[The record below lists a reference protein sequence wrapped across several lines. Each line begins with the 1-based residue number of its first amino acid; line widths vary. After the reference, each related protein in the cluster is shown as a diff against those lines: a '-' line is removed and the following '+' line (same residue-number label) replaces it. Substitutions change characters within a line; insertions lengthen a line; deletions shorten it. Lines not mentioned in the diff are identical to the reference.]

1 MSRIKCYKHLVSE
14 ENSSYM
20 KNPLATILSVVIAA
34 TLFSSC
40 DNDPDNL
47 YGKKKEMQILD
58 EFGDV
63 ATTAYASIY
72 SGTVIRV
79 IGGIGDNHIVEVE
92 DEDILTAIYS
102 GRGAMVDGIIP
113 TETMPAQV
121 ILLAKKFGTSK
132 VTITDTD
139 IDQTVQVQVTVVNEY
154 ATLEIK
160 ESSVDGIEEGM
171 KIGFIYGESNEYQ
184 IISTNGKEYTSSES
198 GEYHWGE
205 YNYEKNT
212 LTLTLKNKDGETT
225 WNITDADKNA
235 AGHDWYVDEILTG
248 LALPREEV
256 LTKESPAV
264 SYPTLFK
271 FTDINNPDRYFKTG
285 SSRSSANIKYNFN

>member
-1 MSRIKCYKHLVSE
+1 
-14 ENSSYM
+14 M
-20 KNPLATILSVVIAA
+20 KNTLATILSIIIAA

-58 EFGDV
+58 ESGNTT
-63 ATTAYASIY
+63 TTAYTSIY
-72 SGTVIRV
+72 SGTVISIV
-79 IGGIGDNHIVEVE
+79 GGIGDNHIVEVE

-121 ILLAKKFGTSK
+121 ILLAKKFGSSK

-139 IDQTVQVQVTVVNEY
+139 IDQTIHVQVTVVNEY

-160 ESSVDGIEEGM
+160 ESSMEGIEQGM
-171 KIGFIYGESNEYQ
+171 KIAFIYGESNEYQ
-184 IISTNGKEYTSSES
+184 IISKNGKEYTSIES

-205 YNYEKNT
+205 YDYEENS
-212 LTLTLKNKDGETT
+212 LTLTLKNKDGETI

-256 LTKESPAV
+256 LTKDSPAV
-264 SYPTLFK
+264 IYPTLFK
-271 FTDINNPDRYFKTG
+271 FSDTKNPERYFITG
-285 SSRSSANIKYNFN
+285 SGRSSANIKYNFN

>member
-1 MSRIKCYKHLVSE
+1 
-14 ENSSYM
+14 M
-20 KNPLATILSVVIAA
+20 KNTLATILSVVIAA

-139 IDQTVQVQVTVVNEY
+139 IDQTIQVQVTVVNEY

-212 LTLTLKNKDGETT
+212 LTLTLTNKDGETT

-235 AGHDWYVDEILTG
+235 AGHDWYVDEVLTG

-256 LTKESPAV
+256 LTKKSPAV

>member
-1 MSRIKCYKHLVSE
+1 
-14 ENSSYM
+14 M
-20 KNPLATILSVVIAA
+20 KNTLATILSIVIAA

-58 EFGDV
+58 ESGNTT
-63 ATTAYASIY
+63 TTAYTSIY
-72 SGTVIRV
+72 SGTVISIV
-79 IGGIGDNHIVEVE
+79 GGIGDNHIVEVE

-121 ILLAKKFGTSK
+121 ILLAKKFGSSK

-139 IDQTVQVQVTVVNEY
+139 IDQTIHVQVTVVNEY

-160 ESSVDGIEEGM
+160 ESSMEGIEQGM
-171 KIGFIYGESNEYQ
+171 KIAFIYGESNEYQ
-184 IISTNGKEYTSSES
+184 IISKNGKEYTSIES

-205 YNYEKNT
+205 YDYEENS
-212 LTLTLKNKDGETT
+212 LTLTLKNKDGETI

-256 LTKESPAV
+256 LTKNSPAV
-264 SYPTLFK
+264 IYPTLFK
-271 FTDINNPDRYFKTG
+271 FTDTKNPERYFITG
-285 SSRSSANIKYNFN
+285 SGRSSANIKYNFN

>member
-1 MSRIKCYKHLVSE
+1 
-14 ENSSYM
+14 M

-139 IDQTVQVQVTVVNEY
+139 IDQTIQVQVTVVNEY

-212 LTLTLKNKDGETT
+212 LTLTLTNKDGETT

-235 AGHDWYVDEILTG
+235 VGHDWYVDEVLTG

-285 SSRSSANIKYNFN
+285 SSRSSDNIKYNFN

>member
-1 MSRIKCYKHLVSE
+1 
-14 ENSSYM
+14 M

-171 KIGFIYGESNEYQ
+171 KTGFIYGESNEYQ

>member
-1 MSRIKCYKHLVSE
+1 
-14 ENSSYM
+14 M
-20 KNPLATILSVVIAA
+20 KNTLATILSVVIAA

-40 DNDPDNL
+40 DNDPNNL

-63 ATTAYASIY
+63 STTAYASIY

-121 ILLAKKFGTSK
+121 ILLAKKFGSSK

-139 IDQTVQVQVTVVNEY
+139 IDQTIHIQVTVVNEY

-160 ESSVDGIEEGM
+160 ESSVEGIEEGM
-171 KIGFIYGESNEYQ
+171 KIAFIYGESNEYQ
-184 IISTNGKEYTSSES
+184 IISENGKEYTSVEA

-205 YNYEKNT
+205 YNSEENT
-212 LTLTLKNKDGETT
+212 LTLTLKNKDGDTV

-235 AGHDWYVDEILTG
+235 AGHDWYIDDIFTG

-256 LTKESPAV
+256 LTKDSPAV

>member
-1 MSRIKCYKHLVSE
+1 MNNLSVIRVKQID
-14 ENSSYM
+14 M
-20 KNPLATILSVVIAA
+20 KNTLATILSIVIAA

-58 EFGDV
+58 EYGDV

-72 SGTVIRV
+72 SGTVIRI

-139 IDQTVQVQVTVVNEY
+139 IDQTIHIQVTVVNEY

>member
-1 MSRIKCYKHLVSE
+1 
-14 ENSSYM
+14 M
-20 KNPLATILSVVIAA
+20 KNTLATILSIIIAA

-58 EFGDV
+58 ESGNTT
-63 ATTAYASIY
+63 TTAYTSIY
-72 SGTVIRV
+72 SGTVISIV
-79 IGGIGDNHIVEVE
+79 GGIGDNHIVEVE

-121 ILLAKKFGTSK
+121 ILLAKKFGSSK

-139 IDQTVQVQVTVVNEY
+139 IDQTIHVQVTVVNEY

-160 ESSVDGIEEGM
+160 ESSMEGIEEGM
-171 KIGFIYGESNEYQ
+171 KIAFIYGESNEYQ
-184 IISTNGKEYTSSES
+184 IISKNGKEYTSIES

-205 YNYEKNT
+205 YDYEENS
-212 LTLTLKNKDGETT
+212 LTLTLKNKDGETI

-256 LTKESPAV
+256 LTKNSPAV
-264 SYPTLFK
+264 IYPTLFK
-271 FTDINNPDRYFKTG
+271 FTDTKNPERYFITG
-285 SSRSSANIKYNFN
+285 SGRSSANIKYNFN

>member
-1 MSRIKCYKHLVSE
+1 
-14 ENSSYM
+14 M
-20 KNPLATILSVVIAA
+20 KNTLATILSVVIAA

-58 EFGDV
+58 ESGNTT
-63 ATTAYASIY
+63 TTAYASIY
-72 SGTVIRV
+72 SGTVISIV
-79 IGGIGDNHIVEVE
+79 GGIGDNHIVEVE

-102 GRGAMVDGIIP
+102 GRGAMVDGI
-113 TETMPAQV
+113 
-121 ILLAKKFGTSK
+121 LAKKFGSSK

-139 IDQTVQVQVTVVNEY
+139 IDQTIHVQVTVVNEY

-160 ESSVDGIEEGM
+160 ESSMEGIEEGM
-171 KIGFIYGESNEYQ
+171 KIAFIYGESNEYQ
-184 IISTNGKEYTSSES
+184 IISKNDKEYTSIES

-205 YNYEKNT
+205 YDYEENS
-212 LTLTLKNKDGETT
+212 LTLTLKNKDGETI

-256 LTKESPAV
+256 LTKYSPAV
-264 SYPTLFK
+264 IYPTLFK
-271 FTDINNPDRYFKTG
+271 FSDTMNPERYFITG
-285 SSRSSANIKYNFN
+285 SGRSSANIKYNFN

>member
-1 MSRIKCYKHLVSE
+1 
-14 ENSSYM
+14 M
-20 KNPLATILSVVIAA
+20 KNTLATILSVVIAA

-58 EFGDV
+58 EYGDV

-72 SGTVIRV
+72 SGTVIRI

-102 GRGAMVDGIIP
+102 GRGAIVDGIIP

-121 ILLAKKFGTSK
+121 ILLAKKFGSSK

-139 IDQTVQVQVTVVNEY
+139 IDQTIHIQVTVVNEY

-160 ESSVDGIEEGM
+160 ESSVEGIEEGM
-171 KIGFIYGESNEYQ
+171 KIAFIYGESNEYQ
-184 IISTNGKEYTSSES
+184 IISENGKEYTSVEA

-205 YNYEKNT
+205 YNSEENT
-212 LTLTLKNKDGETT
+212 LTLTLKNKDGDTV

-235 AGHDWYVDEILTG
+235 AGHDWYIDEILTG

>member
-1 MSRIKCYKHLVSE
+1 
-14 ENSSYM
+14 M
-20 KNPLATILSVVIAA
+20 KNTLATILSIVIAA
-34 TLFSSC
+34 TLYSSC

-58 EFGDV
+58 EYGDV

-121 ILLAKKFGTSK
+121 ILLAKKFGSSK

-139 IDQTVQVQVTVVNEY
+139 TDQTIHIQVTVVNEY

-160 ESSVDGIEEGM
+160 ESSVEGIEEGM
-171 KIGFIYGESNEYQ
+171 KIAFIYGESNEYQ
-184 IISTNGKEYTSSES
+184 IISENGKEYTSVEA

-205 YNYEKNT
+205 YNSEENT
-212 LTLTLKNKDGETT
+212 LTLTLKNKDGDTV

-235 AGHDWYVDEILTG
+235 AGHDWYIDDIFTG

-256 LTKESPAV
+256 LTKDSPAV

>member
-1 MSRIKCYKHLVSE
+1 
-14 ENSSYM
+14 M
-20 KNPLATILSVVIAA
+20 KNTLATILSIVIAA

-58 EFGDV
+58 EYGDV

-72 SGTVIRV
+72 SGTVIRI

-121 ILLAKKFGTSK
+121 ILLAKKFGSSK

-139 IDQTVQVQVTVVNEY
+139 IDQTIHIQVTVVNEY

-160 ESSVDGIEEGM
+160 ESSVEGIEEGM
-171 KIGFIYGESNEYQ
+171 KIAFIYGESNEYQ
-184 IISTNGKEYTSSES
+184 IISENGKEYTSVEA

-205 YNYEKNT
+205 YNSEENT
-212 LTLTLKNKDGETT
+212 LTLTLKNKDVDTV

-235 AGHDWYVDEILTG
+235 AGHDWYIDEILTG

-256 LTKESPAV
+256 LTKDSPAV
-264 SYPTLFK
+264 IYPTLFK
-271 FTDINNPDRYFKTG
+271 FTDTKNPKRYFITG
-285 SSRSSANIKYNFN
+285 SGRSSANIKYNFN

>member
-1 MSRIKCYKHLVSE
+1 
-14 ENSSYM
+14 M
-20 KNPLATILSVVIAA
+20 KNTLATFLSLVLVMIL
-34 TLFSSC
+34 FPSC

-47 YGKKKEMQILD
+47 YGKKKEMHILD
-58 EFGDV
+58 ESGNTT
-63 ATTAYASIY
+63 TTAYTSIY
-72 SGTVIRV
+72 SGTVISIV
-79 IGGIGDNHIVEVE
+79 GGIGDNHIVEVE

-113 TETMPAQV
+113 TETMPAHV
-121 ILLAKKFGTSK
+121 ILLAKKFGSSK

-139 IDQTVQVQVTVVNEY
+139 IDQTIHVQVTVVNEY

-160 ESSVDGIEEGM
+160 ESSMEGIEEGM
-171 KIGFIYGESNEYQ
+171 KIAFIYGESNEYQ
-184 IISTNGKEYTSSES
+184 IISKNGKEYTSIES

-205 YNYEKNT
+205 YDYEENS
-212 LTLTLKNKDGETT
+212 LTLTLKNKDGETI

-256 LTKESPAV
+256 LTKYSPAV
-264 SYPTLFK
+264 IYPTLFK
-271 FTDINNPDRYFKTG
+271 FTDIKNPERYFITG
-285 SSRSSANIKYNFN
+285 SGRSSANIKYNFN

>member
-1 MSRIKCYKHLVSE
+1 MNNLSVIWVKQID
-14 ENSSYM
+14 M
-20 KNPLATILSVVIAA
+20 KNTLATILSVVIAA

-40 DNDPDNL
+40 DNDPNNL

-63 ATTAYASIY
+63 STTAYASIY

-121 ILLAKKFGTSK
+121 ILLAKKFGSSK

-139 IDQTVQVQVTVVNEY
+139 IDQTIHIQVTVVNEY

-160 ESSVDGIEEGM
+160 ESSVEGIEEGM
-171 KIGFIYGESNEYQ
+171 KIAFIYGESNEYQ
-184 IISTNGKEYTSSES
+184 IISENGKEYTSVEA

-205 YNYEKNT
+205 YNSEENT
-212 LTLTLKNKDGETT
+212 LTLTLKNKDGDTV

-235 AGHDWYVDEILTG
+235 AGHDWYIDDIFTG

-256 LTKESPAV
+256 LTKDSPAV

>member
-1 MSRIKCYKHLVSE
+1 
-14 ENSSYM
+14 M
-20 KNPLATILSVVIAA
+20 KNTLATILSVVIAA

-47 YGKKKEMQILD
+47 YGKKQEMQILD

-121 ILLAKKFGTSK
+121 ILLAKKFGSSK

-139 IDQTVQVQVTVVNEY
+139 IDQTIQVQVTVVNEY

-160 ESSVDGIEEGM
+160 ESSVDGIEDGM

-205 YNYEKNT
+205 YNFEENT
-212 LTLTLKNKDGETT
+212 LTLTLKNKDGETI

-264 SYPTLFK
+264 SYPTLFQ

>member
-1 MSRIKCYKHLVSE
+1 
-14 ENSSYM
+14 M
-20 KNPLATILSVVIAA
+20 KNTLATILSIIIAA

-58 EFGDV
+58 ESGNTT
-63 ATTAYASIY
+63 TTAYTSIY
-72 SGTVIRV
+72 SGTVISIV
-79 IGGIGDNHIVEVE
+79 GGIGDNHIVEVE

-121 ILLAKKFGTSK
+121 ILLAKKFGSSK

-139 IDQTVQVQVTVVNEY
+139 IDQTIHVQVTVVNEY

-160 ESSVDGIEEGM
+160 ESSMEGIEQGM
-171 KIGFIYGESNEYQ
+171 KIAFIYGESNEYQ
-184 IISTNGKEYTSSES
+184 IISKNGKEYTSIES

-205 YNYEKNT
+205 YDYEENS
-212 LTLTLKNKDGETT
+212 LTLTLKNKDGETI

-256 LTKESPAV
+256 LTKNSPAV
-264 SYPTLFK
+264 IYPTLFK
-271 FTDINNPDRYFKTG
+271 FTDTKNPERYFITG
-285 SSRSSANIKYNFN
+285 SGRSSANIKYNFN

>member
-1 MSRIKCYKHLVSE
+1 
-14 ENSSYM
+14 M
-20 KNPLATILSVVIAA
+20 KNTLATFLSIVLAIIL
-34 TLFSSC
+34 FPSC

-58 EFGDV
+58 ESGN
-63 ATTAYASIY
+63 TTTSAYASIY
-72 SGTVIRV
+72 SGTVISIV
-79 IGGIGDNHIVEVE
+79 GGIGDNHIVEVE

-121 ILLAKKFGTSK
+121 ILLAKKFGSSK

-139 IDQTVQVQVTVVNEY
+139 IDQTIQVQVTIVNEY

-205 YNYEKNT
+205 YNFEENT

-264 SYPTLFK
+264 SYPTLFQ

>member
-1 MSRIKCYKHLVSE
+1 
-14 ENSSYM
+14 M
-20 KNPLATILSVVIAA
+20 KNPLATILSIVIAA

-58 EFGDV
+58 EYGDV

-72 SGTVIRV
+72 SGTVIRI

-121 ILLAKKFGTSK
+121 ILLAKKFGSSK

-139 IDQTVQVQVTVVNEY
+139 IDQTIHIQVTVVNEY

-160 ESSVDGIEEGM
+160 ESSVEGIEEGM
-171 KIGFIYGESNEYQ
+171 KIAFIYGESNEYQ
-184 IISTNGKEYTSSES
+184 IISENGKEYTSVEA

-205 YNYEKNT
+205 YNSEENT

>member
-1 MSRIKCYKHLVSE
+1 
-14 ENSSYM
+14 M
-20 KNPLATILSVVIAA
+20 KNTLATILSVVIAA

-139 IDQTVQVQVTVVNEY
+139 IDQTIQVQVTVVNEY

-160 ESSVDGIEEGM
+160 ESSLEGIEEGM
-171 KIGFIYGESNEYQ
+171 KIAFIYGESNEYQ

-212 LTLTLKNKDGETT
+212 LTLTLKNKDGDTV

-235 AGHDWYVDEILTG
+235 AGHDWYIDEILTG

>member
-1 MSRIKCYKHLVSE
+1 
-14 ENSSYM
+14 M
-20 KNPLATILSVVIAA
+20 KNTLATILSIVIAA

-58 EFGDV
+58 EYGDV

-72 SGTVIRV
+72 SGTVIRI

-113 TETMPAQV
+113 TETMPAQA
-121 ILLAKKFGTSK
+121 ILLAKKFGSSK

-139 IDQTVQVQVTVVNEY
+139 IDQTIHIQVTVVNEY

-160 ESSVDGIEEGM
+160 ESSVEGIEEGM
-171 KIGFIYGESNEYQ
+171 KIAFIYGESNEYQ
-184 IISTNGKEYTSSES
+184 IISENGKEYTSVEA

-205 YNYEKNT
+205 YNSEENT
-212 LTLTLKNKDGETT
+212 LTLTLKNKDGDTV

-235 AGHDWYVDEILTG
+235 AGHDWYIDEILTG

-256 LTKESPAV
+256 LTKHSPAV

-271 FTDINNPDRYFKTG
+271 FTDTKNPERYFITG
-285 SSRSSANIKYNFN
+285 SGRSSANIKYNFN

>member
-1 MSRIKCYKHLVSE
+1 
-14 ENSSYM
+14 M
-20 KNPLATILSVVIAA
+20 KNTLATILSVVIAA

-58 EFGDV
+58 EYGDV

-72 SGTVIRV
+72 SGTVIRI

-139 IDQTVQVQVTVVNEY
+139 IDQTIQVQVTVVNEY

-205 YNYEKNT
+205 YNSEENT

>member
-1 MSRIKCYKHLVSE
+1 MNNLSVIWVKQID
-14 ENSSYM
+14 M
-20 KNPLATILSVVIAA
+20 KNTLATILSVVIAA

-47 YGKKKEMQILD
+47 YGKKQEMQILD

-121 ILLAKKFGTSK
+121 ILLAKKFGSSK

-139 IDQTVQVQVTVVNEY
+139 IDQTIQVQVTVVNEY

-160 ESSVDGIEEGM
+160 ESSVDGIEDGM

-205 YNYEKNT
+205 YNFEENT
-212 LTLTLKNKDGETT
+212 LTLTLKNKDGETI

-264 SYPTLFK
+264 SYPTLFQ

>member
-1 MSRIKCYKHLVSE
+1 MNNLSVIRVKQID
-14 ENSSYM
+14 M
-20 KNPLATILSVVIAA
+20 KNTLATILSIVIAA

-58 EFGDV
+58 EYGDV

-72 SGTVIRV
+72 SGTVIRI

-139 IDQTVQVQVTVVNEY
+139 IDQTIHIQVTVVNEY

-160 ESSVDGIEEGM
+160 ESSVEGIEEGM
-171 KIGFIYGESNEYQ
+171 KIAFIYGESNEYQ
-184 IISTNGKEYTSSES
+184 IISENGKEYTSVEA

-205 YNYEKNT
+205 YNSEENT

>member
-1 MSRIKCYKHLVSE
+1 M
-14 ENSSYM
+14 
-20 KNPLATILSVVIAA
+20 IL
-34 TLFSSC
+34 FPSC

-47 YGKKKEMQILD
+47 YGKKKEMHILD
-58 EFGDV
+58 ESGNTT
-63 ATTAYASIY
+63 TTAYTSIY
-72 SGTVIRV
+72 SGTVISIV
-79 IGGIGDNHIVEVE
+79 GGIGDNHIVEVE

-113 TETMPAQV
+113 TETMPAHV
-121 ILLAKKFGTSK
+121 ILLAKKFGSSK

-139 IDQTVQVQVTVVNEY
+139 IDQTIHVQVTVVNEY

-160 ESSVDGIEEGM
+160 ESSMEGIEEGM
-171 KIGFIYGESNEYQ
+171 KIAFIYGESNEYQ
-184 IISTNGKEYTSSES
+184 IICKNGKEYTSIES

-205 YNYEKNT
+205 YDYEENS
-212 LTLTLKNKDGETT
+212 LTLTLKNKDGETI

-256 LTKESPAV
+256 LTKYSPAV
-264 SYPTLFK
+264 IYPTLFK
-271 FTDINNPDRYFKTG
+271 FTDTKNPERYFITG
-285 SSRSSANIKYNFN
+285 SGRSSANIKYNFN

>member
-1 MSRIKCYKHLVSE
+1 MNNLSVIRVKQID
-14 ENSSYM
+14 M

-58 EFGDV
+58 EYGDV

-72 SGTVIRV
+72 SGTVIRI

-121 ILLAKKFGTSK
+121 ILLAKKFGSSK

-139 IDQTVQVQVTVVNEY
+139 IDQTIHIQVTVVNEY

-160 ESSVDGIEEGM
+160 ESSVEGIEEGM
-171 KIGFIYGESNEYQ
+171 KIAFIYGESNEYQ
-184 IISTNGKEYTSSES
+184 IISENGKEYTSVEA

-205 YNYEKNT
+205 YNSEENT
-212 LTLTLKNKDGETT
+212 LTLTLKNKDGDTV

-235 AGHDWYVDEILTG
+235 AGHVWYIDEILTG

-256 LTKESPAV
+256 LTKDSPAV

-271 FTDINNPDRYFKTG
+271 ITDINNPDRYFKTG

>member
-1 MSRIKCYKHLVSE
+1 MNNLSVIRVKQID
-14 ENSSYM
+14 M

-58 EFGDV
+58 EYGDV

-79 IGGIGDNHIVEVE
+79 IGGIGDNHIVEVG

-121 ILLAKKFGTSK
+121 ILLAKKFGSSK

-139 IDQTVQVQVTVVNEY
+139 IDQTIQVQVTVVNEY

-264 SYPTLFK
+264 SYPTLFQ

>member
-1 MSRIKCYKHLVSE
+1 
-14 ENSSYM
+14 M
-20 KNPLATILSVVIAA
+20 KNTLPTILSIVIAA

-248 LALPREEV
+248 LALSREEV

>member
-1 MSRIKCYKHLVSE
+1 
-14 ENSSYM
+14 M
-20 KNPLATILSVVIAA
+20 KNTLATFLSLVLVMIL
-34 TLFSSC
+34 FPSC

-58 EFGDV
+58 ESGNTT
-63 ATTAYASIY
+63 TTAYASIY
-72 SGTVIRV
+72 SGTVISIV
-79 IGGIGDNHIVEVE
+79 GGIGDNHIVEVE

-121 ILLAKKFGTSK
+121 ILLAKKFGSSK

-139 IDQTVQVQVTVVNEY
+139 IDQTIHVHVTVVNEY

-160 ESSVDGIEEGM
+160 ESSMEGIEEGM
-171 KIGFIYGESNEYQ
+171 KIAFIYGESNEYQ
-184 IISTNGKEYTSSES
+184 IISKNGKEYTSIES

-205 YNYEKNT
+205 YDYEENS
-212 LTLTLKNKDGETT
+212 LTLTLKNKDGETI

-235 AGHDWYVDEILTG
+235 AGHDWYVDDVLTG

-256 LTKESPAV
+256 LTKYSPAV
-264 SYPTLFK
+264 IYPTLFK
-271 FTDINNPDRYFKTG
+271 FTDTNHQHKY
-285 SSRSSANIKYNFN
+285 SSKSVHSDGELS

>member
-1 MSRIKCYKHLVSE
+1 MNNLSVIWVKQID
-14 ENSSYM
+14 M
-20 KNPLATILSVVIAA
+20 KNTLATILSVVIAA

-40 DNDPDNL
+40 DNDPNNL

-63 ATTAYASIY
+63 STTAYASIY

-121 ILLAKKFGTSK
+121 ILLAKKFGSSK

-139 IDQTVQVQVTVVNEY
+139 IDQTIQVQVTVVNEY

-264 SYPTLFK
+264 SYPTLFQ

>member
-1 MSRIKCYKHLVSE
+1 
-14 ENSSYM
+14 M
-20 KNPLATILSVVIAA
+20 KNTLATILSIVIAA

-121 ILLAKKFGTSK
+121 ILLAKKFGSSK

-139 IDQTVQVQVTVVNEY
+139 IDQTIHIQVTVVNEY

-160 ESSVDGIEEGM
+160 ESSVEGIEEGM
-171 KIGFIYGESNEYQ
+171 KIAFIYGESNEYQ
-184 IISTNGKEYTSSES
+184 IISKNGKEYTSVEA

-205 YNYEKNT
+205 YNSEENT
-212 LTLTLKNKDGETT
+212 LTLTLKNKDGDTV

-235 AGHDWYVDEILTG
+235 AGHDWYIDEILTG

-256 LTKESPAV
+256 LTKDSPAV
-264 SYPTLFK
+264 IYPTLFK
-271 FTDINNPDRYFKTG
+271 FTDTKNPKRYFITG
-285 SSRSSANIKYNFN
+285 SGRSSANIKYNFN

>member
-1 MSRIKCYKHLVSE
+1 
-14 ENSSYM
+14 M
-20 KNPLATILSVVIAA
+20 KNTLATFLSIVLAIIL
-34 TLFSSC
+34 LPSC

-58 EFGDV
+58 EYGNTT
-63 ATTAYASIY
+63 TTAYASIY
-72 SGTVIRV
+72 SGTVISIV
-79 IGGIGDNHIVEVE
+79 GGIGDNHIVEVE

-113 TETMPAQV
+113 TETKPAQV
-121 ILLAKKFGTSK
+121 ILLAKKFGNSK

-139 IDQTVQVQVTVVNEY
+139 IDQTTHIQVTVVNEY

-160 ESSVDGIEEGM
+160 ESSMEGIEEGM
-171 KIGFIYGESNEYQ
+171 KIAFIYGESNEYQ
-184 IISTNGKEYTSSES
+184 IISKNGKEYTSIES

-205 YNYEKNT
+205 YDYEENS
-212 LTLTLKNKDGETT
+212 LTLTLKNKDGETI

-235 AGHDWYVDEILTG
+235 AGHDWYVDEIMTG

-256 LTKESPAV
+256 LTKDSPAV
-264 SYPTLFK
+264 IYPTLFK
-271 FTDINNPDRYFKTG
+271 FSDTKNPERYFITG
-285 SSRSSANIKYNFN
+285 SGRSSANIKYNFN

>member
-1 MSRIKCYKHLVSE
+1 
-14 ENSSYM
+14 M

-79 IGGIGDNHIVEVE
+79 IGGIGDNKIVDVE

>member
-1 MSRIKCYKHLVSE
+1 MNNLSVIRVKQID
-14 ENSSYM
+14 M

-58 EFGDV
+58 EYGDV

-72 SGTVIRV
+72 SGTVIRI

-139 IDQTVQVQVTVVNEY
+139 IDQTIQVQVTVVNEY

-160 ESSVDGIEEGM
+160 ESSVEGIEEGM
-171 KIGFIYGESNEYQ
+171 KIAFIYGESNEYQ
-184 IISTNGKEYTSSES
+184 IISENGKEYTSVEA

-205 YNYEKNT
+205 YNSEENT
-212 LTLTLKNKDGETT
+212 LTLTLKNKDGDTV

>member
-1 MSRIKCYKHLVSE
+1 
-14 ENSSYM
+14 M
-20 KNPLATILSVVIAA
+20 KNTLATILSIVIAA

-58 EFGDV
+58 EYGDV

-72 SGTVIRV
+72 SGTVIRI

-139 IDQTVQVQVTVVNEY
+139 IDQTIQVQVTVVNEY

-160 ESSVDGIEEGM
+160 ESSLEGIEEGM
-171 KIGFIYGESNEYQ
+171 KIAFIYGESNEYQ

-212 LTLTLKNKDGETT
+212 LTLTLKNKDGDTV

-235 AGHDWYVDEILTG
+235 AGHDWYIDEILTG